1 MPDYNCLYC
10 GSEDIHQ
17 LADNEAVC
25 RRCGLL
31 LTKPEIDKAR
41 EYAQKKEP
49 DGTKSE
55 DGIYET
61 EILASAWELMRK
73 EAWDKALEILFP
85 PSSPAEYPLEFSVY
99 RGICST
105 ARLQGL
111 EELGSRYYHLDA
123 LLQNIKCLGYYLPAD
138 DGRDHYP
145 TLQRLHQALLL
156 LGGIQLPNLTSLEV
170 RTENTYIPAFADHT
184 NQKRADIL
192 EYFAGHLQSKRYEND
207 RRRTEYLK
215 MAVDLLHRCLEFSQ
229 EHHNR
234 PLFSAEDER
243 VLQISP
249 ETRRRIKSKIQL
261 LNEEI
266 SSRDPQ
272 FIPRRPLPDPK
283 FISGRFYL
291 GGMLLTIILVSAFL
305 LVLFFGSHSLINS
318 VFGLLISKEF
328 ITAIIAG
335 TAIVFTA
342 VYFYHSS

>member
-41 EYAQKKEP
+41 EYVQKDKP
-49 DGTKSE
+49 DGAESE

-105 ARLQGL
+105 ARLQRL
-111 EELGSRYYHLDA
+111 DDLGSRYYHLDA
-123 LLQNIKCLGYYLPAD
+123 LLQNIKCLGYYLPAE
-138 DGRDHYP
+138 DGRDHYH
-145 TLQRLHQALLL
+145 TLQRLQRALLL
-156 LGGIQLPNLTSLEV
+156 LGGVQLPNLTRLEV

-184 NQKRADIL
+184 NQKRTDIL
-192 EYFAGHLQSKRYEND
+192 EYFADHLQSGQYEKD
-207 RRRTEYLK
+207 PHSTEYLI
-215 MAVDLLHRCLEFSQ
+215 MAVDLLHLCLELVQ
-229 EHHNR
+229 EHHDR
-234 PLFSAEDER
+234 PMFSAEDEH
-243 VLQISP
+243 VLQITP
-249 ETRRRIKSKIQL
+249 ETRRRIKDNIHR
-261 LNEEI
+261 LNAQI

-272 FIPRRPLPDPK
+272 FVPRRPLPDPK
-283 FISGRFYL
+283 FIPGRFYL
-291 GGMLLTIILVSAFL
+291 WGMLLVIIVVSAFL
-305 LVLFFGSHSLINS
+305 LVLFCGSHSLINS
-318 VFGLLISKEF
+318 VFGLLISKTF

-342 VYFYHSS
+342 VYCYYSS